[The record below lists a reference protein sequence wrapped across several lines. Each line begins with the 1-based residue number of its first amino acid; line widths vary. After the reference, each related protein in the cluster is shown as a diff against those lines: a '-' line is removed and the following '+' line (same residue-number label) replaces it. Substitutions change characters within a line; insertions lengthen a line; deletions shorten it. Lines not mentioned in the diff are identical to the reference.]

1 MNLSAYTH
9 THAHTYSYTV
19 HFGSPP
25 SNRELQVRR
34 VAANRKAG
42 IEGVKRKHGEC
53 RGEEW
58 WCGASGEGQIDT
70 LAHRTLPRNG

>member
-9 THAHTYSYTV
+9 RHTDTPTLAV

-34 VAANRKAG
+34 VSANRKAG
-42 IEGVKRKHGEC
+42 IEGVKRKHNKCKG
-53 RGEEW
+53 RD
-58 WCGASGEGQIDT
+58 GATALQGKDKSIHSHT
-70 LAHRTLPRNG
+70 